1 MIEWQVCL
9 RFDKSYC
16 ICTSI
21 YIEIDIKVC
30 CTEHFC
36 QSIIVYNVVTC
47 TLRCLIIYYFR
58 WHPTLNSI
66 RIPRTNTDQYRR
78 YSYQKFTSPT
88 ETSSHKFTATITPSI
103 RRIQYFELG
112 GLSTQLYWTVRKPP
126 VRRVVWGSNRKWTVW
141 KSTRIRVC
149 NPRPTG

>member
-9 RFDKSYC
+9 WFDKSYC
-16 ICTSI
+16 ICTSK

-47 TLRCLIIYYFR
+47 TCTLRCLIIYNFR
-58 WHPTLNSI
+58 RHPTLNSI

-78 YSYQKFTSPT
+78 YRYTRFLCFFVLTFYQNDFCSDLLIEVITCTRSPLKKRMIH
-88 ETSSHKFTATITPSI
+88 S
-103 RRIQYFELG
+103 
-112 GLSTQLYWTVRKPP
+112 
-126 VRRVVWGSNRKWTVW
+126 
-141 KSTRIRVC
+141 
-149 NPRPTG
+149 

>member
-9 RFDKSYC
+9 WFDKSYC

-47 TLRCLIIYYFR
+47 TLRCLKIYYFR
-58 WHPTLNSI
+58 RHPTLNSI

-78 YSYQKFTSPT
+78 YRYTWFLCFFVLTFLFRFIDRSYNLCKVAIEKEDDSLL
-88 ETSSHKFTATITPSI
+88 ASI
-103 RRIQYFELG
+103 IRLSFLAIQRIG
-112 GLSTQLYWTVRKPP
+112 C
-126 VRRVVWGSNRKWTVW
+126 
-141 KSTRIRVC
+141 RI
-149 NPRPTG
+149 NILNNYHQSDFDEM

>member
-9 RFDKSYC
+9 WFDKSYC

-21 YIEIDIKVC
+21 YIEIDIKFC

-47 TLRCLIIYYFR
+47 TLRCLIIFNFR
-58 WHPTLNSI
+58 RHPTLNSI

-78 YSYQKFTSPT
+78 YRYTRFLCFFVLTFLPKRFLFRFIDRSYNLCKVAIEKEDDSLL
-88 ETSSHKFTATITPSI
+88 ASI
-103 RRIQYFELG
+103 IRLSFLAIQRIGCRINILNNYH
-112 GLSTQLYWTVRKPP
+112 QLDFDEM
-126 VRRVVWGSNRKWTVW
+126 
-141 KSTRIRVC
+141 
-149 NPRPTG
+149 